1 MTFYHYFDEFKNE
14 LNNQLKMKKM
24 KKLSITFV
32 ILFGFSQLMVVQAQD
47 IKFGAKA
54 GLNLANMSGDVEDN
68 SIKLGLHIG
77 GMAEIKISETFA
89 VQPELLYSAQGAK
102 FSDGSLA
109 LNYLV
114 LPVMAKFSVT
124 ENLTLE
130 AGPQFGYLLSAKD
143 KHDDLEDEDFTTITY
158 KNSSSSKTQATLA
171 NTVDVKDYFKSFDL
185 GAAVGASYLLNNGM
199 NLSIRYI
206 MGLSNTPKYD
216 DSDFKY
222 KNSVFQFS
230 VGYYFN

>member
-1 MTFYHYFDEFKNE
+1 MSLKNE
-14 LNNQLKMKKM
+14 LINQLKMKTM
-24 KKLSITFV
+24 KKLSIAFV
-32 ILFGFSQLMVVQAQD
+32 MIFGFSQFMVVQAQD

-102 FSDGSLA
+102 FSDGTLA

-130 AGPQFGYLLSAKD
+130 AGPQFGYLLSAKAKNND
-143 KHDDLEDEDFTTITY
+143 MEEEDLPSISQ
-158 KNSSSSKTQATLA
+158 KNSSSSKAQAASA
-171 NTVDVKDYFKSFDL
+171 NSIDVKENFKSFDV
-185 GAAVGASYLLNNGM
+185 GVAVGASYLLNNGM

-206 MGLSNTPKYD
+206 MGLSNTPEFD

-222 KNSVFQFS
+222 KNAVFQFS
-230 VGYYFN
+230 VGYYF

>member
-1 MTFYHYFDEFKNE
+1 MSLKNE
-14 LNNQLKMKKM
+14 LINQLKMKTM
-24 KKLSITFV
+24 KKLSIAFV
-32 ILFGFSQLMVVQAQD
+32 MIFGFSQFMVVQAQD

-89 VQPELLYSAQGAK
+89 VQPELLYSAQGYNHAH
-102 FSDGSLA
+102 GNLA

-114 LPVMAKFSVT
+114 LPIMAKFSIT

-143 KHDDLEDEDFTTITY
+143 KYDDLEDEDFPAITA
-158 KNSSSSKTQATLA
+158 KNSASSKTQASLA
-171 NTVDVKDYFKSFDL
+171 STVDVKDYFKSFDL
-185 GAAVGASYLLNNGM
+185 GGAIGASYLLNNGM
-199 NLSIRYI
+199 NLSVRYI
-206 MGLSNTPKYD
+206 MGLSNTIKYD
-216 DSDFKY
+216 ESDFKF

-230 VGYYFN
+230 VGYYF